1 MLRNL
6 IVATTASVAL
16 LLCNAS
22 AAGWFG
28 PSNYSECVIDGMKG
42 VSSDVAARA
51 VSNACAA
58 KFPAKKPELP
68 AKNPVQPR
76 ESKLPGSALLKIQAD
91 TPYRYPSPAIGNG
104 GENEIALYAF
114 RRSRDGGQRFQLY
127 NGNDDWRV
135 SKIRVRITDED
146 TNASREYW
154 MDGAKRGRGDSLPY
168 GTAATVP
175 PLGEEYFIFPHDL
188 PENWSWTI
196 VEALGWKE

>member
-1 MLRNL
+1 MFRSF
-6 IVATTASVAL
+6 IVAATASVAF
-16 LLCNAS
+16 LLCNTS
-22 AAGWFG
+22 TAGWFG

-58 KFPAKKPELP
+58 KFPAKKPE
-68 AKNPVQPR
+68 QPR
-76 ESKLPGSALLKIQAD
+76 ESKLPGSALLKIKAD
-91 TPYRYPSPAIGNG
+91 TPYRYPSPAIDKG
-104 GENEIALYAF
+104 GEKEIDWNEF
-114 RRSRDGGQRFQLY
+114 RRSADGGQRFQLY
-127 NGNDDWRV
+127 NGNDDWWV

-146 TNASREYW
+146 TKASREYW
-154 MDGAKRGRGDSLPY
+154 MDGAKRRPLSPSPY

-196 VEALGWKE
+196 VEAMGWKE